1 MSQFA
6 ETHLPCPCGKSSD
19 ALSVYDSGVR
29 HCFSCGDSFPP
40 ADQGDD
46 RPMPKDDNS
55 APLLTDL
62 EYLPLPSRG
71 LTQETCRKFGY
82 GIATSTLRSAD
93 GSYKKVQVAPYM
105 DDKGRIVAQK
115 IRGPNKV
122 FSCRGTLPP
131 GALFG
136 AQLLRG
142 KGKMIVITEGEI
154 DAMSAA
160 QAMGG
165 TWPVVSVSTGAAAS
179 PGVIKANLE
188 LLEQYERVVI
198 AFDSDEAGV
207 DAAAACV
214 ELFTPGKACV
224 ADLGGFKD
232 PNEMLLADP
241 SALRS
246 AIWDSKAYRPD
257 GVVNMADMKDRVMAP
272 LEQGTPYP
280 WAGLNRML
288 YGARRQELIVWT
300 AGTGIGKTAI
310 VSELVHHLLKEGKK
324 VGIIYL
330 EEGIERAG
338 KRILGIEMNLPLH
351 LPGQEFTSEEE
362 DAAFE
367 ATMGTGRLFAY
378 DHFGSLDEK
387 ILMNRIRYM
396 VKGIGCDVIV
406 LDHISM
412 VVSGADLD
420 ADERR
425 LLDHVMTSMVTLTQ
439 ETRATFHIV
448 SHLKRKEGRSHEEGG
463 RVTLQHLR
471 GTQAI
476 AQLAHVVIGCE
487 RDQQD
492 DDPEAANTTVLR
504 VLKNRYA
511 GVTGEACSLLYSRST
526 GRLTEVDAGVDALT
540 GGTPDADF

>member
-1 MSQFA
+1 
-6 ETHLPCPCGKSSD
+6 
-19 ALSVYDSGVR
+19 
-29 HCFSCGDSFPP
+29 
-40 ADQGDD
+40 
-46 RPMPKDDNS
+46 MPKDKNA
-55 APLLTDL
+55 APLLENLDFI
-62 EYLPLPSRG
+62 PLPARG

-82 GIATSTLRSAD
+82 GVATFPD
-93 GSYKKVQVAPYM
+93 GGKVQVAPYM
-105 DDKGRIVAQK
+105 DAKGRVVAQK

-122 FSCRGTLPP
+122 FTCTGTLPP
-131 GALFG
+131 GVLFG

-142 KGKMIVITEGEI
+142 KGRMIVVTEGEI

-165 TWPVVSVSTGAAAS
+165 TWPVVSVPTGAPSAVGA
-179 PGVIKANLE
+179 IKANLE
-188 LLEQYERVVI
+188 MLEQYERVVL
-198 AFDSDEAGV
+198 AFDNDEPGQE
-207 DAAAACV
+207 AAAACV
-214 ELFTPGKACV
+214 ELFSPGKVCI
-224 ADLGGFKD
+224 ADLGVCKD
-232 PNEMLLADP
+232 PNAMLLVDP

-246 AIWDSKAYRPD
+246 AIWDAKVYRPD
-257 GVVNMADMKDRVMAP
+257 GVVNMADMKERILAP

-280 WAGLNRML
+280 WDGLNRML
-288 YGARRQELIVWT
+288 YGARKQELVTWT
-300 AGTGIGKTAI
+300 AGTGVGKTAI
-310 VSELVHHLLKEGKK
+310 VSELVHHLLKQGKK

-378 DHFGSLDEK
+378 DHFGSLDEA

-425 LLDHVMTSMVTLTQ
+425 LLDHVMTTMRVLTQ
-439 ETRATFHIV
+439 ETKATFHVV

-463 RVTLQHLR
+463 KVSLSHLR

-476 AQLAHVVIGCE
+476 AQLSDTVIGCE
-487 RDQQD
+487 RDQQAD
-492 DDPEAANTTVLR
+492 DDDEANTTVLR

-511 GVTGEACSLLYSRST
+511 GVTGVACSLLYSRVT
-526 GRLTEVDAGVDALT
+526 GRLTEIDEAVDALT